1 MKQGWIWFI
10 GKTYFMRGKK
20 VIIKKDKILNKWI
33 VWRKEKSIL
42 IEVFRGGTKK
52 ECKNFI
58 QKEGGKND

>member
-1 MKQGWIWFI
+1 
-10 GKTYFMRGKK
+10 MRGKK
-20 VIIKKDKILNKWI
+20 VIIKKDEILNKWI
-33 VWRKEKSIL
+33 VWKKDKSIL